1 MLKNFKVKPSVCVLL
16 LLPFWV
22 CPVWGCLLRWSGRR
36 WWGWAAP
43 GSRTLLWFLQSS
55 LRQCDSYPEPAP
67 GPEGGSGRVSN
78 ECFYT
83 DIICYTQS
91 NGLLIGLYQMYGC
104 DLFID
109 CLHEPQICFSSTFI
123 SWFDYRVVVWLILIV
138 TLPPR
143 ALLINVKDNLNITN
157 DNRWK
162 PQAAVQKPPY
172 FPFKHSLEHNRTR
185 FVLVGSK
192 LTIVF
197 VD

>member
-1 MLKNFKVKPSVCVLL
+1 MRLL

-67 GPEGGSGRVSN
+67 GPEGGTGRVSN

-91 NGLLIGLYQMYGC
+91 NGLLVSTDTGLYKMYGC
-104 DLFID
+104 DLFIEH
-109 CLHEPQICFSSTFI
+109 LHELQICFSSTFT
-123 SWFDYRVVVWLILIV
+123 SWFDHVVVWLILKV

-143 ALLINVKDNLNITN
+143 APLINVKDNLNITN
-157 DNRWK
+157 DVK
-162 PQAAVQKPPY
+162 TTGSCAETTV
-172 FPFKHSLEHNRTR
+172 FPFQTLTRTQQDWICSGR
-185 FVLVGSK
+185 EQTFKCLCW
-192 LTIVF
+192 LICL
-197 VD
+197 